1 MKIKNIIL
9 IALPQLLCLL
19 GACIYYL
26 FYIIFGRFIFAE
38 YIVFSVVFAI
48 IGIAIQYIKLKESNN
63 GTN

>member
-19 GACIYYL
+19 GACAYYL
-26 FYIIFGRFIFAE
+26 FYILFGRFIFAE
-38 YIVFSVVFAI
+38 YIVFSAFFAI
-48 IGIAIQYIKLKESNN
+48 IGIAILFIKLKENNN